1 MNKEELI
8 GKKFNLDLGSLAPVS
23 MIVKDV
29 TKDKVIV
36 EYLDS
41 TPGRTEEF
49 TISEFEYFAMIKL
62 EKVMNI
68 DNKYII
74 DGINIVKTKE
84 GYRVFTIPT
93 QHFNIVDLDELTNDR
108 FDLEIERQKQ
118 YEKESSE
125 LINLYFNENE

>member
-1 MNKEELI
+1 
-8 GKKFNLDLGSLAPVS
+8 
-23 MIVKDV
+23 
-29 TKDKVIV
+29 
-36 EYLDS
+36 
-41 TPGRTEEF
+41 
-49 TISEFEYFAMIKL
+49 
-62 EKVMNI
+62 MNI

-74 DGINIVKTKE
+74 DGISIVKTKE

-125 LINLYFNENE
+125 LINLYLSENE

>member
-1 MNKEELI
+1 
-8 GKKFNLDLGSLAPVS
+8 
-23 MIVKDV
+23 
-29 TKDKVIV
+29 
-36 EYLDS
+36 
-41 TPGRTEEF
+41 
-49 TISEFEYFAMIKL
+49 
-62 EKVMNI
+62 MNI

-108 FDLEIERQKQ
+108 FDLEIKRQEK

-125 LINLYFNENE
+125 LINLYLSENE

>member
-1 MNKEELI
+1 
-8 GKKFNLDLGSLAPVS
+8 
-23 MIVKDV
+23 
-29 TKDKVIV
+29 
-36 EYLDS
+36 
-41 TPGRTEEF
+41 
-49 TISEFEYFAMIKL
+49 
-62 EKVMNI
+62 MNI

-108 FDLEIERQKQ
+108 FDCEIERQKQ

-125 LINLYFNENE
+125 LINLYLSENE

>member
-1 MNKEELI
+1 
-8 GKKFNLDLGSLAPVS
+8 
-23 MIVKDV
+23 
-29 TKDKVIV
+29 
-36 EYLDS
+36 
-41 TPGRTEEF
+41 
-49 TISEFEYFAMIKL
+49 
-62 EKVMNI
+62 MNI

-108 FDLEIERQKQ
+108 FDLEIERQEK

-125 LINLYFNENE
+125 LINLYLSENE